1 MGLVRGGCQSKNIF
15 FIKLDGFLFD
25 FVYLQMDVGML
36 YSKGG
41 NERHAKLIVNGSLD
55 SVSRLTLALSLLHCT
70 PPTLPPFLTQRLL
83 SFKEIK
89 SFCSPRLKTS
99 EKDEGNC

>member
-1 MGLVRGGCQSKNIF
+1 LKKKKISFSVRASVEVWVWLGGDVSVEEYI

-41 NERHAKLIVNGSLD
+41 N
-55 SVSRLTLALSLLHCT
+55 
-70 PPTLPPFLTQRLL
+70 
-83 SFKEIK
+83 
-89 SFCSPRLKTS
+89 
-99 EKDEGNC
+99 

>member
-55 SVSRLTLALSLLHCT
+55 SVSRLTLALS
-70 PPTLPPFLTQRLL
+70 PPLYTTHSASLPHPTF
-83 SFKEIK
+83 III
-89 SFCSPRLKTS
+89 
-99 EKDEGNC
+99 

>member
-41 NERHAKLIVNGSLD
+41 N
-55 SVSRLTLALSLLHCT
+55 
-70 PPTLPPFLTQRLL
+70 
-83 SFKEIK
+83 
-89 SFCSPRLKTS
+89 
-99 EKDEGNC
+99 

>member
-1 MGLVRGGCQSKNIF
+1 MRASVEVWVWLGVMSVEESQDNIF

-41 NERHAKLIVNGSLD
+41 N
-55 SVSRLTLALSLLHCT
+55 
-70 PPTLPPFLTQRLL
+70 
-83 SFKEIK
+83 
-89 SFCSPRLKTS
+89 
-99 EKDEGNC
+99 